1 MTTVKPMTRPSSLLL
16 ALFTCTALA
25 AQVPQ
30 EMLDTY
36 GQQWKDQAGVFIKL
50 HTTIRIKRTDE
61 GIVATRTVEQERL
74 ALKAPASQGDIEE
87 VGYSKLVPLD
97 EINAWT
103 LVPNEKGYKKVTVT
117 DFTHRDEVGQRIFH
131 DDSRNVRFL
140 FPGMAKGAITHI
152 DYTLSYPDARM
163 ITGHYFASGDP
174 VQESTVT
181 VIADKDV
188 DVVASLFH
196 IPEGAMK
203 HERSTERGRTVQRWT
218 MTDLAAMQ
226 FEDEAPNIRY
236 YLPHL
241 QLLVRKPDEK
251 GGTDLE
257 RMYAWN
263 IEHTDQVMLDN
274 DTTVQRIAREQTTGL
289 TDPRAKAARLYA
301 WVQDNIKYVAV
312 EDGMNGLIPA
322 KPAAVC
328 QARYGDCKGMANL
341 LRSLLVNA
349 GLKAHLAWVGS
360 RELPYTYAQLPSPIA
375 DDHMIT
381 ALAEGDDFLLLDPT
395 SNETPFGMPSAFIQ
409 GKQALIGIDAEHFQV
424 VNVPV
429 VPAAQNDGIDSVHA
443 TLEQNTLRG
452 TGQWTFTGYQRA
464 RMSDVLKNVER
475 TKWKDVL
482 RGMHMKSSN
491 RFQVD
496 SVWVDGLMERSGPLV
511 VHYAFTLPGFLNKI
525 GDEMYF
531 NRTLERPFGD
541 RFYRKDR
548 KLPVEEDYLWS
559 YSEVVTIDLPTG
571 LVVGSLPAAGTF
583 EDPAHGFSL
592 SCTATPATPGRPAQV
607 QLHNTY
613 HMNKLMM
620 ELTDLVQWRAMMD
633 ALERDRNKTIVLKPS
648 TP

>member
-1 MTTVKPMTRPSSLLL
+1 MDHTPRPYALLL
-16 ALFTCTALA
+16 TCLVSIGLA
-25 AQVPQ
+25 AQEPQ
-30 EMLDTY
+30 EMLDKY
-36 GQQWKDQAGVFIKL
+36 GQHYKDQAGVYIKL
-50 HTTIRIKRTDE
+50 NTTIRIKRTDE
-61 GIVATRTVEQERL
+61 GIVATRSVEQERL

-97 EINAWT
+97 KINAWT
-103 LVPNEKGYKKVTVT
+103 MVPREKGYKKVTVT

-131 DDSRNVRFL
+131 DDSRNVQFL

-163 ITGHYFASGDP
+163 ITGHYFASVDP
-174 VQESTVT
+174 VEQSTIT
-181 VIADKDV
+181 VIADKDI

-196 IPEGAMK
+196 IPEGAVK
-203 HERSTERGRTVQRWT
+203 HERTMERGQVVQRWT
-218 MTDLAAMQ
+218 MTDVDAMQ

-241 QLLVRKPDEK
+241 QLMVRKPGEK
-251 GGTDLE
+251 GGTDME

-263 IEHTDQVMLDN
+263 SVHTSEVMLND
-274 DTTVQRIAREQTTGL
+274 DTTVQRIAREQTAGI
-289 TDPRAKAARLYA
+289 TDPRAKAERLYT
-301 WVQDNIKYVAV
+301 WVQDNIKYVAI

-322 KPAAVC
+322 KPTTVC

-349 GLKAHLAWVGS
+349 GLKAHLVWVGS
-360 RELPYTYAQLPSPIA
+360 RALPYKYDDLPSPIA

-381 ALAEGDDFLLLDPT
+381 ALAEGDGFLLMDPT

-409 GKQALIGIDAEHFQV
+409 GKQALIGIDADHFRV
-424 VNVPV
+424 MDVPV
-429 VPAAQNDGIDSVHA
+429 IPAEQNDGVDSVHA

-452 TGQWTFTGYQRA
+452 NGNWTFTGYQRA
-464 RMSDVLKNVER
+464 RMSDVLKNVEKS
-475 TKWKDVL
+475 KWKDVL
-482 RGMHMKSSN
+482 RGMHMKSNN

-496 SVWVDGLMERSGPLV
+496 SVWVDGLTDRSAPLV

-525 GDEMYF
+525 GDEVYF

-548 KLPVEEDYLWS
+548 KLPVEEDYLWT
-559 YSEVVTIDLPTG
+559 YEEVVTIDLPPG
-571 LVVGSLPAAGTF
+571 LAIGSLPATGTL
-583 EDPAHGFSL
+583 EDSAHGYRL
-592 SCTATPATPGRPAQV
+592 NCTSTPATADRPAQV
-607 QLHNTY
+607 RLNNIY

-620 ELTDLVQWRAMMD
+620 DLNDLVQWRAMMD
-633 ALERDRNKTIVLKPS
+633 SLERDRNKTIVLKPT

>member
-1 MTTVKPMTRPSSLLL
+1 MNPTPRNSSLLSAFVVCAGL
-16 ALFTCTALA
+16 S

-30 EMLDTY
+30 EMLDKY
-36 GQQWKDQAGVFIKL
+36 GQQWKDQAGVYIK
-50 HTTIRIKRTDE
+50 HNTTIRIKRTAE
-61 GIVATRTVEQERL
+61 GIVATRTVEHERL

-103 LVPNEKGYKKVTVT
+103 MVPKEKGYKKVSVT
-117 DFTHRDEVGQRIFH
+117 DFSHRDEVGQRIFH
-131 DDSRNVRFL
+131 DDSRNVQFL
-140 FPGMAKGAITHI
+140 FPGMAKGAITHM
-152 DYTLSYPDARM
+152 DYTLSYPDARL

-174 VQESTVT
+174 VEESTVT
-181 VIADKDV
+181 VIADKDI

-196 IPEGAMK
+196 IPAGAVE
-203 HERSTERGRTVQRWT
+203 HVRTTERGQIVQRWT

-226 FEDEAPNIRY
+226 FEDEAPNVRY

-241 QLLVRKPDEK
+241 QLMVRKPDEK
-251 GGTDLE
+251 AGTDLE

-263 IEHTDQVMLDN
+263 TVHTSQVMLDD
-274 DTTVQRIAREQTTGL
+274 DTTVQRIAREQTAGL
-289 TDPRAKAARLYA
+289 TDARAKAARLYT

-322 KPAAVC
+322 KPGAVC

-360 RELPYTYAQLPSPIA
+360 RELPYSYDELPSPIA

-381 ALAEGDDFLLLDPT
+381 ALAEGDEFLLMDPT

-409 GKQALIGIDAEHFQV
+409 GKQALIGIDTDHFHV
-424 VNVPV
+424 MNVPV
-429 VPAAQNDGIDSVHA
+429 APAELNDGVDSVHA
-443 TLEQNTLRG
+443 TLVQNTLRG
-452 TGQWTFTGYQRA
+452 TGSWTFTGYQRA

-475 TKWKDVL
+475 SKWKDVL
-482 RGMHMKSSN
+482 RGMHMKSNN

-496 SVWVDGLMERSGPLV
+496 SVWVDGLTDRSVPLV

-525 GDEMYF
+525 GDELYF
-531 NRTLERPFGD
+531 NRALERPFGD

-548 KLPVEEDYLWS
+548 KLPVEEDYLWT
-559 YSEVVTIDLPTG
+559 YEEMVTIDLPAG
-571 LVVGSLPAAGTF
+571 LTIGSLPPVG
-583 EDPAHGFSL
+583 AHEAPGHGYHL
-592 SCTATPATPGRPAQV
+592 SCSATPATANASAQV
-607 QLHNTY
+607 HLHNTY

-620 ELTDLVQWRAMMD
+620 DLNDLVHWRAMMD
-633 ALERDRNKTIVLKPS
+633 ALERDRNKTIVLKTTAP
-648 TP
+648 